1 MRSRPG
7 RDPSQILPPLR
18 ISNCAR
24 HRYGVVN
31 TRQPG
36 SPVPCGALTHWC
48 HARYGPVPIVRRP
61 LLRRLIRQPALVD
74 LAALACPPCRDD
86 AGTVFPPRQRPCQGI
101 RQYHGIA
108 VAADSVVTANGD
120 VAARSM
126 GSRGRSR
133 RRCAGVVRE
142 PDGATISAG
151 MAARSSHRGR
161 RRRPRATVGVIR
173 RPGQQERRGRAEVA
187 GDDGLLFGDRSVE
200 LLADRD
206 QRLGVSSGGR
216 TGCRPGT
223 GPANAPRPTSSSRP
237 DVRQRPDR
245 GSSGAGTRASPHQ
258 GARWSPRHEP
268 IPSAARRGPR
278 LRLPRSGHSGS
289 PCPRST
295 EPRGVAGSPGLAAG

>member
-1 MRSRPG
+1 MTQARS
-7 RDPSQILPPLR
+7 
-18 ISNCAR
+18 
-24 HRYGVVN
+24 
-31 TRQPG
+31 
-36 SPVPCGALTHWC
+36 
-48 HARYGPVPIVRRP
+48 
-61 LLRRLIRQPALVD
+61 
-74 LAALACPPCRDD
+74 
-86 AGTVFPPRQRPCQGI
+86 FPRQRPYQGI
-101 RQYHGIA
+101 RPYHGIA

-133 RRCAGVVRE
+133 RRCAGVVRQ

-151 MAARSSHRGR
+151 MAARSSHCGR
-161 RRRPRATVGVIR
+161 RRRPRATVGVLR

-245 GSSGAGTRASPHQ
+245 GVFRRWYPGFTPPGA
-258 GARWSPRHEP
+258 ARWSPRHETDP
-268 IPSAARRGPR
+268 ERCEARTSASPASERTHWFSMPKIDGAARRGRIAGARGWMTSRTSERSPGSTALSR
-278 LRLPRSGHSGS
+278 CSRVLRSGQTRRGTGV
-289 PCPRST
+289 RWRT
-295 EPRGVAGSPGLAAG
+295 EAPV